1 VRETVMRIA
10 EISAPWY
17 PIPPTG
23 YGGIELVV
31 SLVTEE
37 LVARGHDVTV
47 FATGDSKTAANLSY
61 VYEKAPSDRIGGLN
75 FQVEH
80 IHALEAYTR
89 CREFD
94 IIHDHDGMGSR
105 AMGAL
110 VRRLLGIPTLV
121 TLHGPADPKS
131 LELYTHLKDD
141 LFYVAISNKQR
152 QDFGPLNYVDTI
164 YNAIDIDKYHY
175 QEKQG
180 DYLLW
185 LGRVNPEKGSKQAV
199 QIANELGMKL
209 VFAGKISEPHE
220 VEYFESEVKPLIGDN
235 VEMVGEID
243 FQTKV
248 NLYAGA
254 YATLMPIQWH
264 EPFGL
269 VFIES
274 MATGTPVVATPYGAA
289 PEIIV
294 DGVTGFLVEND
305 VAKMAEA
312 TEKVAGLSRKACR
325 EHVEANFT
333 AKIQA
338 ERYEQAMLKVLQS
351 VERR

>member
-1 VRETVMRIA
+1 MKIL

-31 SLVTEE
+31 SLLTEE

-47 FATGDSKTAANLSY
+47 FATGDSKTSAHLDY
-61 VYEKAPSDRIGGLN
+61 VYEKAPSNLIGTGDFN
-75 FQVEH
+75 IEH
-80 IHALEAYTR
+80 IHALAAYSR
-89 CREFD
+89 AEEFD
-94 IIHDHDGMGSR
+94 IIHDHDGTSSR

-110 VRRLLGIPTLV
+110 VRRLIGVPTMI
-121 TLHGPADPKS
+121 TLHGPADPSS
-131 LELYTHLKDD
+131 LDFYTALKDD
-141 LFYVAISNKQR
+141 LFYVAISNNQR
-152 QDFGPLNYVDTI
+152 ESFGPLNYIDTI
-164 YNAIDIDKYHY
+164 YNAIDISQYPY

-199 QIANELGMKL
+199 QIANELGMRL
-209 VFAGKISEPHE
+209 VFAGKMSEPHE
-220 VEYFESEVKPLIGDN
+220 IAYFEAEVKPHLSSNI
-235 VEMVGEID
+235 EMVGEID

-248 NLYAGA
+248 DLYRGA
-254 YATLMPIQWH
+254 YATVFPIQWP

-269 VFIES
+269 VMIES
-274 MATGTPVVATPYGAA
+274 MATGTPVIATAMGAA
-289 PEIIV
+289 PEVIV
-294 DGVTGFLVEND
+294 DGVTGYLVEND
-305 VAKMAEA
+305 IGKLAEA
-312 TEKVAGLSRKACR
+312 TRRAGDLSRPACR

-338 ERYEQAMLKVLQS
+338 AHYETAMQEVLRATGRLERQAV
-351 VERR
+351 